1 MENPLNFVQE
11 NGRTKVKRGR
21 RIKNSWEKKREK
33 ENKKLSMLTT
43 ANITT
48 PQGGSDNWHHYFNTP
63 NTKTKT
69 KQWLRGP
76 TEEKL

>member
-33 ENKKLSMLTT
+33 RKLAQQIKKHKFLTVIY
-43 ANITT
+43 A
-48 PQGGSDNWHHYFNTP
+48 
-63 NTKTKT
+63 
-69 KQWLRGP
+69 
-76 TEEKL
+76 